1 MKKFIFT
8 TFSQQILVDEL
19 LFAVTSKQKSNFSKK
34 FKLKLVTIYKLRF
47 VVKVETFFFFFL
59 RFVDLLQS
67 IIFYF
72 HTSSIFCFKK
82 LH

>member
-19 LFAVTSKQKSNFSKK
+19 LFAVTSKQKSNFSRK

-47 VVKVETFFFFFL
+47 VVKVETFFFF
-59 RFVDLLQS
+59 
-67 IIFYF
+67 
-72 HTSSIFCFKK
+72 
-82 LH
+82 

>member
-19 LFAVTSKQKSNFSKK
+19 LFAVTSKQKSNFSRK

-59 RFVDLLQS
+59 KV
-67 IIFYF
+67 
-72 HTSSIFCFKK
+72 C
-82 LH
+82 